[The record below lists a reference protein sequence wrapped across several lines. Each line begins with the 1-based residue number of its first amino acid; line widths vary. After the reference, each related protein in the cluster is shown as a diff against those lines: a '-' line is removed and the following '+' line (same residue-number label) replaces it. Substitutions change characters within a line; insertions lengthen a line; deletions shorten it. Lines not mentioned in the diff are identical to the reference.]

1 MITEITAL
9 YAIAD
14 DMLKA
19 MGHKEDCRT
28 QMSDAEVITA
38 ALITQ
43 VAGYEKED
51 KTEYRNQKIDK
62 PRIPKSKESL
72 YLLGL
77 LRKRKIQ
84 F

>member
-9 YAIAD
+9 YAITD

-38 ALITQ
+38 ALIAASFFGGNHKQTCEYLKEH
-43 VAGYEKED
+43 GYM
-51 KTEYRNQKIDK
+51 
-62 PRIPKSKESL
+62 PKMLESS
-72 YLLGL
+72 
-77 LRKRKIQ
+77 
-84 F
+84 

>member
-9 YAIAD
+9 YAITD

-51 KTEYRNQKIDK
+51 KNEA
-62 PRIPKSKESL
+62 
-72 YLLGL
+72 
-77 LRKRKIQ
+77 
-84 F
+84 